1 MKKRFRAPL
10 IILVALFLLLT
21 SGLALAA
28 QIEDAILGRPLER
41 PITTTQQVNG
51 FDPQSYLP
59 YITGKADL
67 QPWIN
72 TQNKNEVGNFYLTTY
87 LASNGVPPNWNGDVE
102 NCDAGTTSE
111 AFKQAMLTR
120 INYFRSM
127 AGIPPVVSF
136 KADYNDKAQQAALM
150 MSANNMLSHFPTA
163 DWECYTAEGAEGAA
177 NSNLYL
183 GVNGP
188 PAISGYVEDPGIG
201 NEVVGHRRWILFP
214 QTQYMGTGDIPPA
227 GVGNPRA
234 NALWVFDLQ
243 NIGGPRPD
251 TREEY
256 VAWPPPGYV
265 PYQVVF
271 PRWSFAYAF
280 ADLTNA
286 TVTMTKNGQ
295 PLSLQQ
301 HPVVYGY
308 GERTMVWEPNDIFGQ
323 APGSDIT
330 YNVTI
335 TNVIINGQ
343 PNTFNYQVIVFAP

>member
-1 MKKRFRAPL
+1 
-10 IILVALFLLLT
+10 
-21 SGLALAA
+21 
-28 QIEDAILGRPLER
+28 
-41 PITTTQQVNG
+41 
-51 FDPQSYLP
+51 
-59 YITGKADL
+59 
-67 QPWIN
+67 
-72 TQNKNEVGNFYLTTY
+72 
-87 LASNGVPPNWNGDVE
+87 
-102 NCDAGTTSE
+102 
-111 AFKQAMLTR
+111 
-120 INYFRSM
+120 
-127 AGIPPVVSF
+127 
-136 KADYNDKAQQAALM
+136 
-150 MSANNMLSHFPTA
+150 
-163 DWECYTAEGAEGAA
+163 
-177 NSNLYL
+177 
-183 GVNGP
+183 
-188 PAISGYVEDPGIG
+188 
-201 NEVVGHRRWILFP
+201 
-214 QTQYMGTGDIPPA
+214 MGTGDIPPA

-308 GERTMVWEPNDIFGQ
+308 GERTMVWEPIDIFGQ